1 MIEDE
6 PWSGLKRWTTAR
18 IALGRTGDA
27 LPTRRVLEFQL
38 AHAQARDAV
47 HLPLDVEQLAR
58 GLTPLNAVPVC
69 SLARSRAD
77 YLRRPDLGRRLDPDS
92 AGSLALGLYDAA
104 IVLADGLSARAVHEN
119 GSALA
124 RKLQDMRPDW
134 AWAPVVIATQA
145 RVALGDPIAERLGA
159 ALVVVLIGERPGLT
173 SADSLGAYIT
183 WRPRPGV
190 TRDAERNCVS
200 NIRAGGLPAADAAAR
215 IIALMTAAQRL
226 GMTGVGLKEDDAL
239 ALSTSQSQPAAL
251 ERSGGEA

>member
-1 MIEDE
+1 MNESD
-6 PWSGLKRWTTAR
+6 PWSELRRWTTAR
-18 IALGRTGDA
+18 IGLGRTGDA

-58 GLTPLNAVPVC
+58 GLTPLNSVPVC

-77 YLRRPDLGRRLDPDS
+77 YLRRPDLERCLDPDS

-119 GSALA
+119 GPALA

-159 ALVVVLIGERPGLT
+159 ALVVVLIGERPGV
-173 SADSLGAYIT
+173 SAADSLGAYVT

-200 NIRAGGLPAADAAAR
+200 NIWAAGLR
-215 IIALMTAAQRL
+215 I
-226 GMTGVGLKEDDAL
+226 
-239 ALSTSQSQPAAL
+239 
-251 ERSGGEA
+251 GEAAKRI

>member
-1 MIEDE
+1 MTEDD

-18 IALGRTGDA
+18 IALGRTGNA

-47 HLPLDVEQLAR
+47 HLALDVEGLAR
-58 GLTPLNAVPVC
+58 DLAPLSAVPVR

-77 YLRRPDLGRRLDPDS
+77 YLRRPDLGRRLDPDTGS
-92 AGSLALGLYDAA
+92 ALVPGPYDVA
-104 IVLADGLSARAVHEN
+104 IVLADGLSARAVSEN
-119 GSALA
+119 GPALA
-124 RKLQDMRPDW
+124 QALQKLRPDW

-190 TRDAERNCVS
+190 TRDAERNCIS
-200 NIRAGGLPAADAAAR
+200 NIRTAGLTVDEAGRQIIALVAAAR
-215 IIALMTAAQRL
+215 RL
-226 GMTGVGLKEDDAL
+226 ELTGVGLKADDAL
-239 ALSTSQSQPAAL
+239 ALAGSD
-251 ERSGGEA
+251 RSARVPGRSSARP